1 MPSAFVIVLSVH
13 MLASTFWAG
22 SSLVLART
30 GGLGLDRLRVPQ
42 LGAAFVAIASGAY
55 MGHAMHSEGLTPM
68 LKVLMA
74 GAACALLAAVAQI
87 VAAVRA
93 RREGAQAFGV
103 VTQRVAAVLLAVTA
117 VCMVVARYA

>member
-42 LGAAFVAIASGAY
+42 LGAAVVAIASGAY
-55 MGHAMHSEGLTPM
+55 MGHAMHGEGLTPM

-74 GAACALLAAVAQI
+74 GAACALLAAAFQLI
-87 VAAVRA
+87 AALRA
-93 RREGAQAFGV
+93 RRDGAQAFGV
-103 VTQRVAAVLLAVTA
+103 ATQRAAAVLLAVTA

>member
-1 MPSAFVIVLSVH
+1 MPSAFVIVLAVH

-30 GGLGLDRLRVPQ
+30 GGLGLDRLRMPQ
-42 LGAAFVAIASGAY
+42 LGAAVVAIASGGY
-55 MGHAMHSEGLTPM
+55 MGHALHGEGMTPM

-74 GAACALLAAVAQI
+74 GAACALLAAIAQA

-93 RREGAQAFGV
+93 RSGSAPGLGIAV
-103 VTQRVAAVLLAVTA
+103 QRVAAVLLAITA